1 MGVSMEFIQSKD
13 NKTIKRIISLGQRKN
28 RQKYGEYIVEGI
40 RSIRDIAA
48 MGAVKTIVI
57 RESKAQDKHVL
68 DLLDLD
74 TVQFVPKFIAQD
86 PIFDKVDNT
95 VNGQGV
101 VAIVSKPKYDMESI
115 HIDDGLYITLDGDVR
130 IAYDDSDDYVHIIC
144 KSYGHIKVDAQL
156 GGSWRDN
163 WVKLVL
169 NTDQTVLNE
178 VIQQCNSILKN

>member
-1 MGVSMEFIQSKD
+1 MLSLERSVLPLVCILKVVIFPDEAHLFILYQF
-13 NKTIKRIISLGQRKN
+13 RQLISQLKL
-28 RQKYGEYIVEGI
+28 I
-40 RSIRDIAA
+40 
-48 MGAVKTIVI
+48 
-57 RESKAQDKHVL
+57 
-68 DLLDLD
+68 
-74 TVQFVPKFIAQD
+74 
-86 PIFDKVDNT
+86 
-95 VNGQGV
+95 
-101 VAIVSKPKYDMESI
+101 
-115 HIDDGLYITLDGDVR
+115 YITLDGEVR